1 MAKSLKAEQLFF
13 VFCLNGDKGQKGG
26 GGFKILADG
35 CEDGSPKRTR
45 TTVPGDHASRSE

>member
-26 GGFKILADG
+26 GDLKYWPMVAKMGAQSERALR
-35 CEDGSPKRTR
+35 CRV
-45 TTVPGDHASRSE
+45 TTLLG

>member
-26 GGFKILADG
+26 GG
-35 CEDGSPKRTR
+35 
-45 TTVPGDHASRSE
+45 

>member
-26 GGFKILADG
+26 G
-35 CEDGSPKRTR
+35 
-45 TTVPGDHASRSE
+45 